1 METLDENYRQF
12 NLVDFPEEV
21 GNLNMLCLIEDTSP
35 RTRYDFLGRYN
46 GYDRK
51 TQDLHFTILYF
62 RVKSR
67 DNSNPWVNI
76 FERYDDGHPYD
87 VEYKF
92 DSDRE
97 RYISRKLMEKAIDF
111 RMKFNS
117 KDIKSRYKIYGW
129 LDPARAELIP
139 VFFSPLF
146 LERKDPVGLVELT
159 YASSL
164 IMPHEKVRSSE
175 HYTDAKKAI
184 PESYPL
190 PEYKM
195 IMRPILLDKPVLIEY
210 NPNPTYKREIGH
222 LTFEGRKERNL
233 TIYKITD
240 RRYSEMVFIARYID
254 FVDKSIKTG
263 EVYLH
268 FKILFKHSTRMIP
281 DKNKHLWTKVDDPVR
296 LELTSDN
303 TVMVRQ
309 RNVFMD
315 PDLHLDVTGITN
327 DLDTYIIESSD
338 YLDKNGLIEVGV
350 PYSEEMD
357 IDVDDSKEPS
367 SSQEES
373 QASGYMDSVD
383 MDTEETQDSGDM
395 EIGGKRRKSRRRT
408 KRSKKSKRKSE
419 RKGRRKSRRNK
430 R

>member
-1 METLDENYRQF
+1 
-12 NLVDFPEEV
+12 
-21 GNLNMLCLIEDTSP
+21 
-35 RTRYDFLGRYN
+35 
-46 GYDRK
+46 
-51 TQDLHFTILYF
+51 
-62 RVKSR
+62 
-67 DNSNPWVNI
+67 
-76 FERYDDGHPYD
+76 
-87 VEYKF
+87 
-92 DSDRE
+92 
-97 RYISRKLMEKAIDF
+97 
-111 RMKFNS
+111 
-117 KDIKSRYKIYGW
+117 
-129 LDPARAELIP
+129 
-139 VFFSPLF
+139 
-146 LERKDPVGLVELT
+146 
-159 YASSL
+159 
-164 IMPHEKVRSSE
+164 
-175 HYTDAKKAI
+175 
-184 PESYPL
+184 
-190 PEYKM
+190 
-195 IMRPILLDKPVLIEY
+195 
-210 NPNPTYKREIGH
+210 
-222 LTFEGRKERNL
+222 
-233 TIYKITD
+233 
-240 RRYSEMVFIARYID
+240 
-254 FVDKSIKTG
+254 
-263 EVYLH
+263 
-268 FKILFKHSTRMIP
+268 MIP